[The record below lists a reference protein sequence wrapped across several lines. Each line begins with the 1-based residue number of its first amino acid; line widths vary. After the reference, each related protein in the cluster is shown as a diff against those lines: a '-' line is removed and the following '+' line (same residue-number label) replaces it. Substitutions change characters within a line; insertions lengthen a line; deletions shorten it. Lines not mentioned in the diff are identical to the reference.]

1 MITAIDT
8 NVLLDVLIPNEKF
21 FELSLHAVEKAASDG
36 SLVVCDV
43 VYAELCVQFTT
54 RRGCDQFLESN
65 EIRVEPL
72 SRDAH
77 FLASRIWLS
86 YRRQGGSRPQI
97 LPDFF
102 IGAHAMTQA
111 NKLVSRD
118 RGFYRELFP
127 KLSVI
132 DPARG
137 SPAAQ
142 TEREQP

>member
-21 FELSLHAVEKAASDG
+21 FELSLGAIEEAASEG

-43 VYAELCVQFTT
+43 VYAELCVQFAAQ
-54 RRGCDQFLESN
+54 RECDEFLDKN

-72 SRDAH
+72 SRSAL
-77 FLASRIWLS
+77 FLAGRIWLS
-86 YRRQGGSRPQI
+86 YRRQDGTRPQI
-97 LPDFF
+97 LADFH

-111 NKLVSRD
+111 NRLLSRD
-118 RGFYRELFP
+118 RGFYRKLFP

-137 SPAAQ
+137 GPAAE
-142 TEREQP
+142 TERERP

>member
-21 FELSLHAVEKAASDG
+21 IELSSRAIEKAAGEG
-36 SLVVCDV
+36 SLVVCDA
-43 VYAELCVQFTT
+43 VYGELCVQFTAQ
-54 RRGCDQFLESN
+54 RECEEFLDKN
-65 EIRVEPL
+65 EIRIEPL
-72 SRDAH
+72 SRSAL

-86 YRRQGGSRPQI
+86 NMQQGGPRPRI
-97 LPDFF
+97 LADFL

-111 NKLVSRD
+111 NRLVSRD
-118 RGFYRELFP
+118 RGFYRKLFP

-142 TEREQP
+142 TEREQS

>member
-21 FELSLHAVEKAASDG
+21 FELSLRAIEKAASEG

-43 VYAELCVQFTT
+43 VYAELCVQFAAQ
-54 RRGCDQFLESN
+54 RECDALLDAN

-72 SRDAH
+72 SRSAH
-77 FLASRIWLS
+77 FLASRVWRS
-86 YRRQGGSRPQI
+86 YRQQGGPRPQI
-97 LPDFF
+97 LSDFL

-111 NKLVSRD
+111 NRLVSRD
-118 RGFYRELFP
+118 RGFYRKLFP
-127 KLSVI
+127 SLSVI

-137 SPAAQ
+137 GAAAD
-142 TEREQP
+142 TL

>member
-21 FELSLHAVEKAASDG
+21 FELSLRAVENAAGEG

-54 RRGCDQFLESN
+54 QRGCDQFLESN

-72 SRDAH
+72 SRAAH

-86 YRRQGGSRPQI
+86 YRRRGGPRPQI
-97 LPDFF
+97 LPDFL

-118 RGFYRELFP
+118 RGFYRERFP

-137 SPAAQ
+137 RPAAE
-142 TEREQP
+142 TEREQS

>member
-21 FELSLHAVEKAASDG
+21 FELSSGAIERAAGEG

-43 VYAELCVQFTT
+43 VYAELCFHFSAQ
-54 RRGCDQFLESN
+54 RECEEFLDKN
-65 EIRVEPL
+65 EIRIEPL
-72 SRDAH
+72 SRSTL

-86 YRRQGGSRPQI
+86 CMQRGGQRRRIP
-97 LPDFF
+97 LDFL

-111 NKLVSRD
+111 NRLVSRD
-118 RGFYRELFP
+118 RGFYRKLFP
-127 KLSVI
+127 TLSVI

-137 SPAAQ
+137 GPAAE
-142 TEREQP
+142 TERERP

>member
-21 FELSLHAVEKAASDG
+21 FELSLQAIEKAAGEG
-36 SLVVCDV
+36 SLVVCDA
-43 VYAELCVQFTT
+43 VYAELGAQFTT
-54 RRGCDQFLESN
+54 QRACDEFLESN

-72 SRDAH
+72 NRPAL
-77 FLASRIWLS
+77 FLAGRIWLS

-97 LPDFF
+97 LADFH
-102 IGAHAMTQA
+102 IGAHAMTQT
-111 NKLVSRD
+111 NRLLSRD
-118 RGFYRELFP
+118 RGFYRKLFP

-137 SPAAQ
+137 GPAAE
-142 TEREQP
+142 TERERP

>member
-21 FELSLHAVEKAASDG
+21 FELSLRAIEEAAGEG

-54 RRGCDQFLESN
+54 QRGCDEFLESN

-72 SRDAH
+72 SRPAH
-77 FLASRIWLS
+77 FLASRIWRS
-86 YRRQGGSRPQI
+86 YRQQGGPRPQI

-111 NKLVSRD
+111 NRLVSRD
-118 RGFYRELFP
+118 RGFYRKLFP
-127 KLSVI
+127 KLSMI
-132 DPARG
+132 DPAR
-137 SPAAQ
+137 SRPAADA
-142 TEREQP
+142 EREQP

>member
-21 FELSLHAVEKAASDG
+21 FELSLRAVEKAASDG

-97 LPDFF
+97 PADFL

-111 NKLVSRD
+111 NRLVSRD
-118 RGFYRELFP
+118 RGFYRKLFP

-137 SPAAQ
+137 GPGAD
-142 TEREQP
+142 TERGRL

>member
-21 FELSLHAVEKAASDG
+21 FKLSLHAIETAAGEG
-36 SLVVCDV
+36 SLEICDV
-43 VYAELCVQFTT
+43 VYAELCAQFATQ
-54 RRGCDQFLESN
+54 RGCDEFLESN

-72 SRDAH
+72 GRAAH

-86 YRRQGGSRPQI
+86 YRRQGGRRPQI
-97 LPDFF
+97 LADFH

-111 NKLVSRD
+111 NRLLSRD
-118 RGFYRELFP
+118 RGFYRKLFP
-127 KLSVI
+127 KLSVV

-137 SPAAQ
+137 GPAAE
-142 TEREQP
+142 TERGRP

>member
-21 FELSLHAVEKAASDG
+21 FELSLRAIEEAAGEG
-36 SLVVCDV
+36 SLVACDV

-54 RRGCDQFLESN
+54 QRECDEFLESN

-72 SRDAH
+72 NRAAH
-77 FLASRIWLS
+77 FLASRIWRS
-86 YRRQGGSRPQI
+86 YRQRGGPRPQI
-97 LPDFF
+97 LADFL

-111 NKLVSRD
+111 NRLVSRD
-118 RGFYRELFP
+118 RGFYRKLFP

-137 SPAAQ
+137 Q
-142 TEREQP
+142 TSG